1 MRTFYLLLLVVFIAA
16 VVIFALQNN
25 EDITLRYINESQT
38 LPLAAVIGG
47 VYLLGMLSGWTIVGF
62 VRRSIHGMTA
72 QRDR

>member
-1 MRTFYLLLLVVFIAA
+1 MRAFYGLLLVVFIAA

-25 EDITLRYINESQT
+25 DDITLRYINQSET

-62 VRRSIHGMTA
+62 VRSSIHRMTA